1 MQLTLLMVQSSVVLL
16 QRSVRGQLLRS
27 AARFALSHI
36 NASLY
41 SSVIGSFK
49 RVTTSLNPGVTNEG
63 IYSNAE
69 ESAVDADTLGRGN
82 VSAMAGDLE
91 STGICIPR
99 VACRTLDVLSRS
111 SMVAGLAENCNS
123 PILPSE
129 CSDSKRDSLAVE
141 AMDTITVKASES
153 SEQMNETPRSGNASS
168 VKAAD
173 DFFARSTLDLASE
186 AQQLLLEARRARVK
200 FQETRQHTP
209 GLSNTPTTRP
219 IGKKQESPL
228 FGNCFDDGELP
239 SPIKTEED
247 WDWAKSWK

>member
-1 MQLTLLMVQSSVVLL
+1 M
-16 QRSVRGQLLRS
+16 
-27 AARFALSHI
+27 A
-36 NASLY
+36 
-41 SSVIGSFK
+41 
-49 RVTTSLNPGVTNEG
+49 VTDEG
-63 IYSNAE
+63 IYLNAE
-69 ESAVDADTLGRGN
+69 ESALDADTLARGN
-82 VSAMAGDLE
+82 VSAMADRSEYLKRVQKLIVTQVDKKSRIEVSQLLEGNAADLE
-91 STGICIPR
+91 STGICIRR
-99 VACRTLDVLSRS
+99 VACRTLDVQSRS

-129 CSDSKRDSLAVE
+129 CNDSKRDSLIVE
-141 AMDTITVKASES
+141 AMDTITVNARES

-209 GLSNTPTTRP
+209 GLSNTPRTRP

-228 FGNCFDDGELP
+228 FGNCVDDGELP
-239 SPIKTEED
+239 SPIKTEEED